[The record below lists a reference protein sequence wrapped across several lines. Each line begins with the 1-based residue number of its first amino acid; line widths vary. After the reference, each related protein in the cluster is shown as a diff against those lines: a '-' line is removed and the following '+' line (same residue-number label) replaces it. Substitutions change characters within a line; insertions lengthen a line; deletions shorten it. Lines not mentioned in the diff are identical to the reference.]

1 MGGDYAVACLLLN
14 MEEEEEEQ
22 LKKVSFVDQNDIIY
36 IVRLVYSILPQ
47 PLNLIRIVTVTT
59 ISPSL

>member
-22 LKKVSFVDQNDIIY
+22 LKKVSFFDQNDIIY